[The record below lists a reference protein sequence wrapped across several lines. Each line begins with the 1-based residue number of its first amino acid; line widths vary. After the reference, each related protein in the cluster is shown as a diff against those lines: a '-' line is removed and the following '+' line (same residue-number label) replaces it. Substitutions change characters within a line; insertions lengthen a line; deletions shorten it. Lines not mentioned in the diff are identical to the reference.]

1 MERYFKLSQHGST
14 VRTEVIAGITTFLT
28 MAYIIFVNPD
38 ILSTTGMDRDA
49 VFIATCLAAAIG
61 SAVMGL
67 WANWPIGMAPGM
79 GLNAFFAFT
88 VVGAMGFTW
97 QQALGAVFI
106 SGIIFLILS
115 ATGIRRWLV
124 AGIPLSMRS
133 GVAAGIGMFL
143 GIIALK
149 SSGIVVGSEATLVAL
164 GDLTEP
170 GALLAIA
177 GFFIIVA
184 LDALRVTGAIL
195 IGILIVTVA
204 AILLGVSQ
212 FGGVMSMPPS
222 VAPTLL
228 QLDIMGALHYGIF
241 HVILV
246 MVLVEVFD
254 ATGTLIGVAKRAGL
268 LKEGPA
274 HTNPGLSRALMADST
289 AITVGSMLGTSS
301 TTAYVESASGV
312 QAGGRTGLTALT
324 VAALFLLAGPGNV
337 FSQIAGFFSV
347 MAVVTFGGAYA
358 VLAYVAQQ
366 AVETYG
372 WLAPGEMLDGLG
384 MAETTP
390 GPLIMVTQFVGFMG
404 ALREAGGMPPL
415 LAATLGGLLT
425 TWVTF
430 LPCFLWIFLGAPF
443 IERLRDNHALTAAL
457 TAVTAAVVGVILN
470 LALWFGLHVLFG
482 QLRPV
487 TSLGLDMDLPVWG
500 TLDVAALALVIV
512 AILAVFRLKLGAV
525 TVLAI
530 CAFGGLALRLA
541 GIV

>member
-1 MERYFKLSQHGST
+1 MERYFKLAQHGST

-38 ILSTTGMDRDA
+38 ILSTTGMDRNA
-49 VFIATCLAAAIG
+49 VFVATCLAAAIG

-124 AGIPLSMRS
+124 AGIPVSMRS

-143 GIIALK
+143 GIIALQ
-149 SSGIVVGSEATLVAL
+149 SSGIVVNSDATLVTL
-164 GDLTEP
+164 GDLTNP
-170 GALLAIA
+170 GTLLTIA

-184 LDALRVTGAIL
+184 LDAMRVTGAIL
-195 IGILIVTVA
+195 IGILVITVA
-204 AILLGVSQ
+204 AILLGVTE
-212 FGGVMSMPPS
+212 FGGIMSMPPAI
-222 VAPTLL
+222 APTFL

-301 TTAYVESASGV
+301 TTAYVESAAGV
-312 QAGGRTGLTALT
+312 QAGGRTGLTALVVAVLFLLAMFFAPLAGSVPAYATAPALLYVATLMVRELSEIAWEDVTEAAPAVLTALVMPFTYSIANGLAFGFISYAVIKLLTGKASQVHAATWT
-324 VAALFLLAGPGNV
+324 VAALFVIKFA
-337 FSQIAGFFSV
+337 F
-347 MAVVTFGGAYA
+347 FGG
-358 VLAYVAQQ
+358 
-366 AVETYG
+366 
-372 WLAPGEMLDGLG
+372 
-384 MAETTP
+384 
-390 GPLIMVTQFVGFMG
+390 
-404 ALREAGGMPPL
+404 
-415 LAATLGGLLT
+415 
-425 TWVTF
+425 
-430 LPCFLWIFLGAPF
+430 
-443 IERLRDNHALTAAL
+443 H
-457 TAVTAAVVGVILN
+457 
-470 LALWFGLHVLFG
+470 
-482 QLRPV
+482 
-487 TSLGLDMDLPVWG
+487 
-500 TLDVAALALVIV
+500 
-512 AILAVFRLKLGAV
+512 
-525 TVLAI
+525 
-530 CAFGGLALRLA
+530 
-541 GIV
+541 